1 MRKFIG
7 ACVLAA
13 LVAALAVLIPEAA
26 AQNDTEW
33 PPPADTV
40 TAAVVEIEPF
50 VMRQGDRPTGFYW
63 EIWEDVALD
72 MGVAVEVVWVDS
84 FDELLETVA
93 SGEADVAVAPL
104 APTSARELRLDFSSA
119 VVSSG
124 PQLGVH
130 ERLDSGASVLKALVA
145 SRVLRLILLAVL
157 GLVVLGHLIWFAE
170 RNDEE
175 NNFHPG
181 YVRGV
186 WDGVWWAAATITT
199 VGYGDKAP
207 TSTRGRIVAMIAML
221 ASLFLVGAFV
231 TEVSRDVATQRSEQG
246 ITSVDTIGNR
256 SVAVV
261 DGSTFAEYV
270 ESQGVNT
277 IALPNQS
284 EAFDAVA
291 AGTADV
297 VLASPFALSNLGDE
311 HGVRAVG
318 TVLYE
323 EFESFGLTQGSPWR
337 EPINA
342 VLADLQS
349 TGVIQATIDRWI
361 D

>member
-1 MRKFIG
+1 
-7 ACVLAA
+7 
-13 LVAALAVLIPEAA
+13 
-26 AQNDTEW
+26 
-33 PPPADTV
+33 
-40 TAAVVEIEPF
+40 
-50 VMRQGDRPTGFYW
+50 
-63 EIWEDVALD
+63 
-72 MGVAVEVVWVDS
+72 
-84 FDELLETVA
+84 
-93 SGEADVAVAPL
+93 
-104 APTSARELRLDFSSA
+104 
-119 VVSSG
+119 
-124 PQLGVH
+124 
-130 ERLDSGASVLKALVA
+130 
-145 SRVLRLILLAVL
+145 
-157 GLVVLGHLIWFAE
+157 
-170 RNDEE
+170 
-175 NNFHPG
+175 
-181 YVRGV
+181 V